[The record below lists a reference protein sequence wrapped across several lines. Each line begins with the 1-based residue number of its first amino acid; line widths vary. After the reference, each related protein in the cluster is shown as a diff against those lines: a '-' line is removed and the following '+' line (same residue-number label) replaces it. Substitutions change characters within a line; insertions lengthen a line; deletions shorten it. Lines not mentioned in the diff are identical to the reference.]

1 MSKNDAISRS
11 TTNRTLTSI
20 TTQSR
25 APSTLVA
32 PVRSS
37 VSSIPDSHTNS
48 PQTSEKQPKHQRF
61 VLTDHVAFR
70 YLEEDPSTHVLARR
84 ETLVGY
90 ECYIVE
96 QWACSRTHPTFVIT
110 TYTGDP
116 THTVVV
122 SVLGVPTNEESW
134 SPRLKVYFKALNQY
148 HARRR
153 ETPLGILMI
162 TNLSGFPSSL
172 TVVLVPDGDAKS
184 HREDFFV
191 NENLKRLGCSG
202 RVGMTASKP
211 SDATKA
217 KFYQLYR
224 ASDKIPFAAAVIELV
239 KLCQVALMLFDK
251 LEPEYAD
258 GLLCDVTEKAINDWW
273 IEFGTEY
280 YNMEPHDGIL
290 GPTTVAALLGL
301 LTGARNRL
309 HSFGAPV
316 GKDIFDLETTK
327 RAIAYFQR
335 SQRLPKS
342 RRLDRHTLSRLHR
355 VTARNANGESW
366 LVPRAVKTTV
376 AELSG
381 KGGEMVMDMVG
392 GKEKAGISDV
402 ETADI
407 EVFVQLVHGARSKWL
422 WQGKPRKAHTGDMF
436 SRLSGDDG
444 LVFQSNDHGGFEWSS
459 RRKDVSGNSPKEL
472 TRTATA
478 DSQARRELDDRNRL
492 VKKHPDRSL
501 SHKMHDSSRGFGRIK
516 DAVGLRGHSHKH
528 PKEDMD
534 RVWFDPAHEERSHT
548 TIATDPSSN
557 SRIQE
562 DPHDGRHR
570 NLTPDSASQLTQNP
584 IFTKLLSET
593 PIASPGQ
600 FEPQVDP
607 PSDEDDVPNLG
618 PPIHLEGDPDTRSAT
633 ASIAGST
640 SRGLDLDELPS
651 TVEMPERHVGLLL
664 RRRNSFS
671 KYQPSYLESRNQAY
685 WPRHLSFSI
694 AEDSVFGWE
703 GINPPIE
710 EQLIQASDAKTL
722 TKLKGLSA
730 EDARR
735 ARTKLLELETV
746 VGDWVSS
753 EVAGIQNL
761 DELIDL
767 DQEELNGLYYP
778 RLEEYQSL
786 RAKSKEMLQNE
797 RAELSEAV
805 KEIEVLGAKL
815 EYEINALRSKVEDV
829 EDGVSEFERQVL
841 SVEDRVTE
849 LERDMRPKESW
860 IHWFV
865 RLTLGV
871 GNPPTVE
878 TVFSQAK

>member
-1 MSKNDAISRS
+1 M
-11 TTNRTLTSI
+11 
-20 TTQSR
+20 
-25 APSTLVA
+25 
-32 PVRSS
+32 
-37 VSSIPDSHTNS
+37 
-48 PQTSEKQPKHQRF
+48 
-61 VLTDHVAFR
+61 
-70 YLEEDPSTHVLARR
+70 
-84 ETLVGY
+84 LVGY

-116 THTVVV
+116 AHTVVV

-153 ETPLGILMI
+153 ETPLGALMV

-172 TVVLVPDGDAKS
+172 TVVLVPQGDAKI

-202 RVGMTASKP
+202 RVGLTLLKP

-224 ASDKIPFAAAVIELV
+224 ASDKIPLGAAVIELV

-251 LEPEYAD
+251 LDPEYAD

-280 YNMEPHDGIL
+280 YNIEPHDGIL

-309 HSFGAPV
+309 HSFGAPI
-316 GKDIFDLETTK
+316 GKDIFDLESTK

-335 SQRLPKS
+335 SQRLPKT
-342 RRLDRHTLSRLHR
+342 RRLDRQTLSRLHR
-355 VTARNANGESW
+355 ATERNANGESW

-407 EVFVQLVHGARSKWL
+407 EIFVQLVHGARSKWL

-436 SRLSGDDG
+436 SRLSVEDG
-444 LVFQSNDHGGFEWSS
+444 LVFQSNDHGGFEWSG
-459 RRKDVSGNSPKEL
+459 RRKEGSGNSPKEL
-472 TRTATA
+472 TRSVTA

-492 VKKHPDRSL
+492 VKKPPDRSL

-528 PKEDMD
+528 PKEDME
-534 RVWFDPAHEERSHT
+534 RVWFDPSQEEQGQASHS
-548 TIATDPSSN
+548 TDPSSI
-557 SRIQE
+557 SRNQE
-562 DPHDGRHR
+562 DSHDGRQRHV
-570 NLTPDSASQLTQNP
+570 TPDSASQLTRNP
-584 IFTKLLSET
+584 IFTKILSET
-593 PIASPGQ
+593 PMDSPGQ
-600 FEPQVDP
+600 FEPQVEP
-607 PSDEDDVPNLG
+607 PSDEDDAPELG
-618 PPIHLEGDPDTRSAT
+618 PPIHLDGEYDTRSAT

-640 SRGLDLDELPS
+640 YRGVDLDELLHTS
-651 TVEMPERHVGLLL
+651 EMPERQVGLLL

-671 KYQPSYLESRNQAY
+671 TYERSYLETRNQAY

-694 AEDSVFGWE
+694 AEDSVFVWE
-703 GINPPIE
+703 GINPPVE
-710 EQLIQASDAKTL
+710 EQLTQASDARTL
-722 TKLKGLSA
+722 ARLKALSA

-735 ARTKLLELETV
+735 ERARLLELETV
-746 VGDWVSS
+746 VSDWVTS
-753 EVAGIQNL
+753 EVTGIQNL
-761 DELIDL
+761 DDLIDL

-786 RAKSKEMLQNE
+786 RGKSKEMLENE

-805 KEIEVLGAKL
+805 KELEVLGAKL

-829 EDGVSEFERQVL
+829 EDGVAEFERQVL
-841 SVEDRVTE
+841 SVEGRVVE
-849 LERDMRPKESW
+849 LEYDMRPKESW
-860 IHWFV
+860 MHWFV

-871 GNPPTVE
+871 GSSPTVE
-878 TVFSQAK
+878 TVSSHAK